1 MTRPLILISTLLV
14 TIGLVATTGAVNP
27 AAADLGDIVT
37 TPTVTV
43 ETPIITVETPPVTV
57 PDPPPTEPDPTPTEP
72 APTPTEPA
80 PTPTDPAPTP
90 TDPAPTPTDPAPTP
104 TDPAPTPTP
113 TDPAVVPPASTN
125 PAPTPT
131 TPGIAAPTTPARAAA
146 APVSIF
152 GPAGTP
158 LNPSPVIGT
167 RFDHRCRDGEPEG
180 DRTGRPL
187 VAIPPGRR
195 RHHRAAGDDVGARRG
210 GARRDVAVDRGAGD
224 GYDRA
229 GAVVADGAGCLRVAR
244 GAGRQHVAGAP
255 GRRTGARRPARAHPR
270 PRWCAVAG
278 RRDRRTAPESLRPGA
293 GRSTAGAA
301 RTHPHRPATLGVARL
316 EQCDLRWR
324 RGFLRARFEAIAI
337 TPGGETRIGTSDRYW
352 GVRDR
357 RTARSVA
364 AYAGLLQDLRQV
376 GWHEAPATSLWY
388 RAASLSPGVRW
399 YERRLERALQGRRS
413 AVAQLDHRDADVAVS
428 RAG

>member
-57 PDPPPTEPDPTPTEP
+57 PDPIPTDPD
-72 APTPTEPA
+72 PTPTEPA

-104 TDPAPTPTP
+104 TDPTPTPTQPAPTPTE
-113 TDPAVVPPASTN
+113 PAVVPPAATN
-125 PAPTPT
+125 PVPTPTPPGFPAPTT
-131 TPGIAAPTTPARAAA
+131 AAGAAA
-146 APVSIF
+146 APVVTF

-158 LNPSPVIGT
+158 LNPSPT
-167 RFDHRCRDGEPEG
+167 S
-180 DRTGRPL
+180 
-187 VAIPPGRR
+187 APGS
-195 RHHRAAGDDVGARRG
+195 AT
-210 GARRDVAVDRGAGD
+210 
-224 GYDRA
+224 
-229 GAVVADGAGCLRVAR
+229 
-244 GAGRQHVAGAP
+244 GAGRANQTAIGLGDLWSQFPLGTA
-255 GRRTGARRPARAHPR
+255 AI
-270 PRWCAVAG
+270 
-278 RRDRRTAPESLRPGA
+278 TAPLAMTWVPDVTAAAGTSRSAVVPVTVTPAPEQPSLMVPAAFASHSVPGA
-293 GRSTAGAA
+293 SMWPVLLLGALVLAALLALTIGRDAA
-301 RTHPHRPATLGVARL
+301 RTLLGGIAARRRNPIGPALVGALPARRARVVTDPPALPIARL

-324 RGFLRARFEAIAI
+324 RGFLRARFEAVAI

-352 GVRDR
+352 GLRDR
-357 RTARSVA
+357 RTAGSVA
-364 AYAGLLQDLRQV
+364 AYALLLQTLRQL

-388 RAASLSPGVRW
+388 RAASLSPGGRW
-399 YERRLERALQGRRS
+399 YERRLERALPGRRS